1 MSRKKKGVVSKE
13 LQRWILN
20 HFIRVLM
27 EDNFKEY
34 SRPDKTILKIEQE
47 DNNATNT
54 D

>member
-1 MSRKKKGVVSKE
+1 MSRKKKGAVSKE

-20 HFIRVLM
+20 HFINVLM

-34 SRPDKTILKIEQE
+34 KTLLKIEQE
-47 DNNATNT
+47 DNNNVTNA